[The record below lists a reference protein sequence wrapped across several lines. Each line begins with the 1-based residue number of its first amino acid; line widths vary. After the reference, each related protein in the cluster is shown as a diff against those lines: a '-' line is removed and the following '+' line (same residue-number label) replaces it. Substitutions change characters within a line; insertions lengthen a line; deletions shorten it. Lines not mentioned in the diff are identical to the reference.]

1 MYFYINGSTVGV
13 SITSIWAL
21 LFLLYVMFEL
31 ISYGITRIFL
41 LHRLFLTYRV
51 KKLVRRSIPDYWS
64 VKISNLSI
72 LKSDTKHKY
81 YFQVDMVN
89 KITNQTINEFISVS
103 FLGSILTMSIINFRI
118 GVMDSNYESEIKQW
132 NRDKV
137 LNKLGV

>member
-1 MYFYINGSTVGV
+1 
-13 SITSIWAL
+13 
-21 LFLLYVMFEL
+21 MFEL

-51 KKLVRRSIPDYWS
+51 KKLVRKSIPDHWN
-64 VKISNLSI
+64 VKISNLHI
-72 LKSDTKHKY
+72 LKSDSTVSFVRSDGSKHKY
-81 YFQVDMVN
+81 MFQVDMIN
-89 KITNQTINEFISVS
+89 KIANHTIIEHISVS

-118 GVMDSNYESEIKQW
+118 SVIDSNYESEIKQW